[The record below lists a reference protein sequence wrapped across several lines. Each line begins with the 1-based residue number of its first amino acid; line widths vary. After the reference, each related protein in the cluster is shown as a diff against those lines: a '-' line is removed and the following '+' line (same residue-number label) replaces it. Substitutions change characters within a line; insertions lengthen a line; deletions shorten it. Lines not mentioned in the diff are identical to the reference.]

1 MKDIIRMN
9 QLAGIITESQAKK
22 MMAVLN
28 EAIRSIDFKTLKKV
42 DGDEIKATDLKVGET
57 RVAGNMSYGSAEGLQ
72 QQTGV
77 VSKIEGDKVTFDLS
91 NGNQKAMALADLLL
105 VTNF

>member
-9 QLAGIITESQAKK
+9 QLAGIITEGQAKK
-22 MMAVLN
+22 MMAILN
-28 EAIRSIDFKTLKKV
+28 ENVSSIDFKTLKKV

-57 RVAGNMSYGSAEGLQ
+57 RVAGNMSYGSKEELQ
-72 QQTGV
+72 QETGV

-91 NGNQKAMALADLLL
+91 NGTKKAMALADLLL

>member
-1 MKDIIRMN
+1 MKDLIRMN
-9 QLAGIITESQAKK
+9 QLAGLITENQAQK

-28 EAIRSIDFKTLKKV
+28 EDVRSIDFKTLKKV

-57 RVAGNMSYGSAEGLQ
+57 RVAANMSYSKEQLQ
-72 QQTGV
+72 NETGV
-77 VSKIEGDKVTFDLS
+77 VSKIEGDKVTYDLS
-91 NGNQKAMALADLLL
+91 NGNQKAMTLADLLL